1 MADNTNVEQLVAS
14 IPDLDKHGKVDGP
27 KPDDARKTFEAL
39 LTGGREAIDKLL
51 GMIREVD
58 NGEDWKA
65 RYVLH
70 GLAHYVC
77 QSSKAE
83 QRGMLVD
90 TIVAK
95 LKSDSPKA
103 VKATLIREL
112 QVAGSAKTV
121 PALGDFLADDELYTW
136 AANALLA
143 IGKDAAGE
151 FRKALPAATG
161 RVKAT
166 LIQNLG
172 LLGDAQSI
180 AAIKR
185 AANDGDPDV
194 RLAVCGAL
202 ANIGDEGSVDIL
214 IQASNTKGWERMQA
228 TKACL
233 VLAEKLTAAGKKT
246 AAGKIYRHLT
256 ETRKDDEKY
265 IRDIAAAAI
274 G

>member
-14 IPDLDKHGKVDGP
+14 IPDLDKHGKIDGP
-27 KPDDARKTFEAL
+27 KPSDARKTFEDL
-39 LTGGREAIDKLL
+39 LAGGRGAIDRLL
-51 GMIREVD
+51 GMIREID

-77 QSSKAE
+77 QSSKTE
-83 QRGMLVD
+83 QRALLVGV
-90 TIVAK
+90 IVAK
-95 LKSDSPKA
+95 LKSDAPKA

-112 QVAGSAKTV
+112 QIAGSAKTV
-121 PALGDFLADDELYTW
+121 AALGTFLADDELYTW

-143 IGKDAAGE
+143 IGKDAAAE
-151 FRKALPAATG
+151 FRKALPTSTG

-166 LIQNLG
+166 VIQNLG
-172 LLGDAQSI
+172 LLGDSQST
-180 AAIKR
+180 AAISQ

-202 ANIGDEGSVDIL
+202 ANIGDEGGVDIL
-214 IQASNTKGWERMQA
+214 IKASNAQGWERMQA
-228 TKACL
+228 AKACL
-233 VLAEKLTAAGKKT
+233 VLAEKLAAAGKKS
-246 AAGKIYRHLT
+246 AAGKIYRHLA

-265 IRDIAAAAI
+265 IRDLAAAAI

>member
-27 KPDDARKTFEAL
+27 KPDDANKTFEAL
-39 LTGGREAIDKLL
+39 LTAGREAIDKLL

-83 QRGMLVD
+83 QRGLLVD
-90 TIVAK
+90 AIVAK
-95 LKSDSPKA
+95 VKSDAPKN
-103 VKATLIREL
+103 VKAALIREL

-121 PALGDFLADDELYTW
+121 PALGEFLADDELYTW
-136 AANALLA
+136 AASALLA
-143 IGKDAAGE
+143 IGQASAGE
-151 FRKALPAATG
+151 FRKALPGATG

-166 LIQNLG
+166 VIQNLG
-172 LLGDAQSI
+172 LLGDARAIS
-180 AAIKR
+180 AIKQ

-202 ANIGDEGSVDIL
+202 ANIGDEGSIDIL
-214 IQASNTKGWERMQA
+214 IRASNTKGWERMQA
-228 TKACL
+228 AKACL
-233 VLAEKLTAAGKKT
+233 VLAEKLAAAGKKT
-246 AAGKIYRHLT
+246 PARKIYRHLA